1 MPRKSRS
8 IRRPTLAALLAVAA
22 IVPTAAAKDKDD
34 IRALK
39 GYVDGS
45 KFLELADDDS
55 EIVHVT
61 IDGPMMKMIAKSMG
75 QQAGVG
81 ELLGGVKAINA
92 VVIQNAKDAE
102 RGREMMKTLADHLK
116 ESGWE
121 RLALV
126 RQKNEFVV
134 VYVLPSDDYIEGLVV
149 LVHNKGGGGEL
160 VFANI
165 AGRIDLSKL
174 EGLTGAM
181 QIPGL
186 ANIPTDHIKKNRGVS
201 VEVDADESDEDAEEE
216 DDGGW

>member
-1 MPRKSRS
+1 MPRKLRS
-8 IRRPTLAALLAVAA
+8 TGRPWWPMLTALLAVAA
-22 IVPTAAAKDKDD
+22 IALPAMAKD
-34 IRALK
+34 RADAKSLS

-45 KFLELADDDS
+45 KFLELADEDS

-61 IDGPMMKMIAKSMG
+61 IDGPMMKMIAKTMG
-75 QQAGVG
+75 KQAGIGDV
-81 ELLGGVKAINA
+81 LAGVKAINA
-92 VVIQNAKDAE
+92 VVIENARDVE
-102 RGREMMKTLADHLK
+102 RGREMMKRLSNHL
-116 ESGWE
+116 EEEGWE

-149 LVHNKGGGGEL
+149 LVHEKSGGGQL

-174 EGLTGAM
+174 DALTGAM
-181 QIPGL
+181 HLPGL
-186 ANIPTDHIKKNRGVS
+186 DSIPKEGIRRSRGVS
-201 VEVDADESDEDAEEE
+201 AETDADDNDED